1 MQTTVSTFFT
11 PLGGVNMRMGLQ
23 SLPFSILL
31 VTKSTKL
38 SKCAK
43 FAVTLMPENVVAFQ
57 TYILADSSNHNSQ
70 MLNVGFKVIMVWSV
84 SFSKAPSSLRVAYS
98 CVMAL
103 CGRS

>member
-1 MQTTVSTFFT
+1 
-11 PLGGVNMRMGLQ
+11 MRMGLQ

-70 MLNVGFKVIMVWSV
+70 MLYVGFKVIMVWSISLSEV
-84 SFSKAPSSLRVAYS
+84 PSSLRGRLTHVLWHFVL